1 MKFSLIHTLRPS
13 ATWERRAADKKNF
26 CQCDFDRPRQPP
38 LRILVNRLQDLEEQ
52 GETQRQT

>member
-13 ATWERRAADKKNF
+13 ATSERRAADKKTF
-26 CQCDFDRPRQPP
+26 VSVILIDHGTPH
-38 LRILVNRLQDLEEQ
+38 LRILGNHPQDLEER